1 MKLGEQL
8 FLAFRSYGQ
17 VFRTL
22 DKYHLWSVLILPS
35 IMSLII
41 AIVIGIFAWISSD
54 DILRYFIGKYRFVDY
69 DSSVGNLFEIV
80 VTVAIRGLTFF
91 LYLKLYRYLILILL
105 SPVFINISNVLY
117 KKVVGEENKMNIWA
131 YCFCSFRS
139 IELSLRNFALDLLLT
154 LLLLILSIIIL
165 WIVPLI
171 PILILVA
178 ESYFFAVVLMD
189 YRYEME
195 GIPMKE
201 SIRRCRE
208 VPGIP
213 IGIGLIFNLILLVPL
228 LGVMF
233 GPVLALIASE
243 ESINQLKKPN

>member
-22 DKYHLWSVLILPS
+22 DKYRLWSVLILPS
-35 IMSLII
+35 ILSLII
-41 AIVIGIFAWISSD
+41 AIVIGFLAWVSSD
-54 DILRYFIGKYRFVDY
+54 DILNYFSNKYRFIDY
-69 DSSVGNLFEIV
+69 NTSAGNIFEIV
-80 VTVAIRGLTFF
+80 ATIAIRGLTFF
-91 LYLKLYRYLILILL
+91 LYLKMFRYLILILL
-105 SPVFINISNVLY
+105 SPVFVNISNVLY
-117 KKVVGEENKMNIWA
+117 NKVVGEEHKMNIWS

-139 IELSLRNFALDLLLT
+139 IELSLRNFVLDVLLT

-171 PILILVA
+171 PILILIV

-195 GIPMKE
+195 GISKKE
-201 SIRRCRE
+201 SIRKCRE
-208 VPGIP
+208 LPGIP
-213 IGIGLIFNLILLVPL
+213 IGIGLVFNLILLIPL

-243 ESINQLKKPN
+243 ESISQLKKSS